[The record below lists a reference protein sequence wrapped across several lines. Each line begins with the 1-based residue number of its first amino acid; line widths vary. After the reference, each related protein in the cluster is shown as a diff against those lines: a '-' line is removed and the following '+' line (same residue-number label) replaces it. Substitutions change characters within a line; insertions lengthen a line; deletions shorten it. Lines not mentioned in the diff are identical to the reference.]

1 MKELIEVD
9 VWELEDEKIM
19 IDKTEIFGGTID
31 GTEYEQIVETEDGR
45 CIAFDEAIVQWV
57 QIWHNYDDVE
67 IKK

>member
-9 VWELEDEKIM
+9 VWAMENEKIM
-19 IDKTEIFGGTID
+19 IDETAIISGTID

-45 CIAFDEAIVQWV
+45 CIAFDEAICSWV

-67 IKK
+67 IKL